1 MTKILSWIALNIYN
15 DNSAKSMNR
24 DEGGKQTNSCTNSSE
39 CLPSIFF
46 SDSLITKCSS
56 LSHKC

>member
-24 DEGGKQTNSCTNSSE
+24 DEGGKQTDNRTKLSE
-39 CLPSIFF
+39 CLPSVFF
-46 SDSLITKCSS
+46 SDSLI
-56 LSHKC
+56 